1 LTLIGGVDEAG
12 RGPLAGPVVAAAVVL
27 HEDQQMAGV
36 RDSKKLSAHRREE
49 LAQGIREGASAW
61 SLGLAT
67 VTEIDDLNILAA
79 TMLAMQRAVAGLEV
93 RPGLLR
99 IDGNRSPDLGHIY
112 TGKVETLVGGDDI
125 CLAIGAASILAK
137 VARDS
142 MMDELHSEFPDYG
155 FDRHRGYPTAQHR
168 AALRKFG
175 PIPEHRFSFRPVRE
189 AAEQFGILRSESHEV
204 RS

>member
-1 LTLIGGVDEAG
+1 LRLIGGVDEAG

-27 HEDQQMAGV
+27 QEDQQLAGV
-36 RDSKKLSAHRREE
+36 RDSKKLSAGRREE
-49 LAQGIREGASAW
+49 LARDIRDGACAW

-79 TMLAMQRAVAGLEV
+79 TMLAMQRAVAGLEI

-99 IDGNRSPDLGHIY
+99 IDGNRSPDLGDIY

-137 VARDS
+137 VARDA
-142 MMDELHSEFPDYG
+142 MMDELHLEFPDYG

-168 AALRKFG
+168 AALRKLG
-175 PIPEHRFSFRPVRE
+175 PLTEHRFSFRPVRE
-189 AAEQFGILRSESHEV
+189 AAEHFRALRSGSHEV

>member
-1 LTLIGGVDEAG
+1 MRLIGGVDEAG

-27 HEDQQMAGV
+27 QEDQQLAGV
-36 RDSKKLSAHRREE
+36 RDSKKLSAGRREE
-49 LAQGIREGASAW
+49 LARDIRDGACAW

-79 TMLAMQRAVAGLEV
+79 TMLAMQRAVAGLEI

-99 IDGNRSPDLGHIY
+99 IDGNRSPDLGDIY

-137 VARDS
+137 VARDA
-142 MMDELHSEFPDYG
+142 MMDELHLEFPDYG

-168 AALRKFG
+168 AALRKLG

-189 AAEQFGILRSESHEV
+189 AAEHFGALRSGSHEV

>member
-1 LTLIGGVDEAG
+1 MRLIGGVDEAG

-27 HEDQQMAGV
+27 QEDQQLAGV
-36 RDSKKLSAHRREE
+36 RDSKKLSAGRREE
-49 LAQGIREGASAW
+49 LARDIRDGACAW

-79 TMLAMQRAVAGLEV
+79 TMLAMQRAVTGLEI

-99 IDGNRSPDLGHIY
+99 IDGNRSPDLGDIY

-137 VARDS
+137 VARDA
-142 MMDELHSEFPDYG
+142 MMDELHLEFPDYG

-168 AALRKFG
+168 AALRKLG
-175 PIPEHRFSFRPVRE
+175 PLPEHRFSFRPVRE
-189 AAEQFGILRSESHEV
+189 AAEHFGALRSGSHEV